1 MAFEVENDFDTIVQI
16 KVIGVGGG
24 GGNALDR
31 MVDAGVRCVDF
42 VSVNTDKQALLRS
55 KATQKIQIGE
65 KITQGK
71 GAGSRPEIGQK
82 AAEENREEISQALKG
97 TDMVFITA
105 GMGGGTGT
113 GAAPVVAKI
122 AREMG
127 ILTIGIVTKP
137 FSFEGKRRMEQ
148 AERGI
153 ELLKEH
159 VDSLVII
166 PNERLKYASEQR
178 ITLLNA
184 FSVADDVLRQ
194 GVQSISD
201 LILLP
206 GLVNL
211 DFADVTAVMKDAG
224 YAHMGVGRA
233 SGKDKAEAAA
243 NMAISSPLLET
254 AINGAKGV
262 IINIT
267 SSPDIGLDEIEI
279 ASSMIAEQADPE
291 ANIIWGAA
299 FDETMEDEIS
309 VTVIA
314 TGFKNE
320 KGAIDPQIITNK
332 FMNGRVDSS
341 NNLNVS
347 SESNIQKCEENLN
360 TQKTET
366 DDSQLTRPGQ
376 AGIEDTEEDTFYD
389 IMSIFNRK

>member
-1 MAFEVENDFDTIVQI
+1 MAFELGNDFDNIVQI

-31 MVDAGVRCVDF
+31 MVTSGVKCVDF
-42 VSVNTDKQALLRS
+42 VSVNTDKQALQRS
-55 KATQKIQIGE
+55 KATHKIQIGE

-71 GAGSRPEIGQK
+71 GAGSHPEVGQK
-82 AAEENREEISQALKG
+82 AAEENRDEIAQVIKG

-137 FSFEGKRRMEQ
+137 FAFEGKRRMQQ
-148 AERGI
+148 AEKGI
-153 ELLKEH
+153 ESLREH

-166 PNERLKYASEQR
+166 PNERLKYASEQK
-178 ITLLNA
+178 ITLVNA
-184 FSVADDVLRQ
+184 FAVADDVLRQ

-233 SGKDKAEAAA
+233 SGKEKAEAAA

-267 SSPDIGLDEIEI
+267 SSPDIGLDEIEV
-279 ASSMIAEQADPE
+279 ASSMIAEQADSE

-299 FDETMEDEIS
+299 FDENMEDEIS

-314 TGFKNE
+314 TGFENDHNSTVDE
-320 KGAIDPQIITNK
+320 NSWSSK
-332 FMNGRVDSS
+332 FMSGKVENQ
-341 NNLNVS
+341 L
-347 SESNIQKCEENLN
+347 SENKSDVQLEEK
-360 TQKTET
+360 TQG
-366 DDSQLTRPGQ
+366 SRAGQ
-376 AGIEDTEEDTFYD
+376 ASSTYDEDDTFYD
-389 IMSIFNRK
+389 IMSIFNKR

>member
-1 MAFEVENDFDTIVQI
+1 MSFELENDFDNIVQI

-31 MVDAGVRCVDF
+31 MVTSGVKCVEF
-42 VSVNTDKQALLRS
+42 ISVNTDRQALLRS

-65 KITQGK
+65 KITHGK
-71 GAGSRPEIGQK
+71 GAGSKPEIGQK
-82 AAEENREEISQALKG
+82 SADESREDIAAAIKG

-113 GAAPVVAKI
+113 GAAPIVAEI

-137 FSFEGKRRMEQ
+137 FAFEGRRRMEQ
-148 AERGI
+148 AENGI
-153 ELLKEH
+153 AALREH
-159 VDSLVII
+159 VDSLVVI

-178 ITLLNA
+178 ITLANA
-184 FSVADDVLRQ
+184 FAVADDVLRQ

-211 DFADVTAVMKDAG
+211 DFADVTAVMRDAG

-233 SGKDKAEAAA
+233 SGKDKAEVAA
-243 NMAISSPLLET
+243 NLAISSPLLET
-254 AINGAKGV
+254 AIDGAKGV

-267 SSPDIGLDEIEI
+267 SSPDIGLDEIET
-279 ASSMIAEQADPE
+279 ASTMIAEQADSE

-299 FDETMEDEIS
+299 FDEDMDDEIS

-314 TGFKNE
+314 TGFATREQYVPVLPAEE
-320 KGAIDPQIITNK
+320 K
-332 FMNGRVDSS
+332 
-341 NNLNVS
+341 NVS
-347 SESNIQKCEENLN
+347 GSRESQQTGLPNRQNGAYRSTVNQPNSSRTVEPNKS
-360 TQKTET
+360 KP
-366 DDSQLTRPGQ
+366 SVSH
-376 AGIEDTEEDTFYD
+376 EDDTFYD

>member
-1 MAFEVENDFDTIVQI
+1 MSFEIDNEFDNIVQI
-16 KVIGVGGG
+16 KVFGVGGG

-31 MVDAGVRCVDF
+31 MVSAGVQCVEF

-55 KATQKIQIGE
+55 KASAKVQIGE
-65 KITQGK
+65 KITHGK
-71 GAGSRPEIGQK
+71 GAGSRPEIGEK
-82 AAEENREEISQALKG
+82 SAEESREEIAAVLKG

-113 GAAPVVAKI
+113 GAAPIIAEI

-127 ILTIGIVTKP
+127 ILTVGIVTKP
-137 FSFEGKRRMEQ
+137 FAFEGKRRMQQ
-148 AERGI
+148 AEKGI
-153 ELLKEH
+153 EQLREH

-178 ITLLNA
+178 ITLMNA
-184 FSVADDVLRQ
+184 FTVADDVLKQ

-233 SGKDKAEAAA
+233 AGKDKAEVAA

-267 SSPDIGLDEIEI
+267 SSPDIGLDEIET
-279 ASSMIAEQADPE
+279 ASSMISDQADPD

-299 FDETMEDEIS
+299 FDENMQDEMS

-314 TGFKNE
+314 TGFE
-320 KGAIDPQIITNK
+320 SAT
-332 FMNGRVDSS
+332 S
-341 NNLNVS
+341 NNDKTYGQTNGSTYGVATQKS
-347 SESNIQKCEENLN
+347 TDVGARSKKSESSIACEE
-360 TQKTET
+360 
-366 DDSQLTRPGQ
+366 
-376 AGIEDTEEDTFYD
+376 EEKDTFYD
-389 IMSIFNRK
+389 IMSIFNRKS

>member
-1 MAFEVENDFDTIVQI
+1 MAFELENNFDNIVQI

-31 MVDAGVRCVDF
+31 MVDSGVKCVDF
-42 VSVNTDKQALLRS
+42 VSVNTDKQALQRS
-55 KATQKIQIGE
+55 KATHKIQIGE

-71 GAGSRPEIGQK
+71 GAGSHPEIGQK
-82 AAEENREEISQALKG
+82 AAEENRDEIAQVIKG

-113 GAAPVVAKI
+113 GAAPIVAKI

-137 FSFEGKRRMEQ
+137 FAFEGKRRMEQ
-148 AERGI
+148 AEKGI
-153 ELLKEH
+153 LALREH

-166 PNERLKYASEQR
+166 PNERLKYASDQK

-184 FSVADDVLRQ
+184 FAVADDVLRQ

-224 YAHMGVGRA
+224 FAHMGVGRA
-233 SGKDKAEAAA
+233 SGQEKAEAAA
-243 NMAISSPLLET
+243 SMAISSPLLET

-267 SSPDIGLDEIEI
+267 SSPDIGLDEIEV
-279 ASSMIAEQADPE
+279 ASSMIAEQADKE

-299 FDETMEDEIS
+299 FDESMEDEIS

-314 TGFKNE
+314 TGFENE
-320 KGAIDPQIITNK
+320 SGDNEAGSWSSK
-332 FMNGRVDSS
+332 FMTGKVEPVPIGSSSSSGEKKEYKDAQLRFSRAGQVSADVVD
-341 NNLNVS
+341 NP
-347 SESNIQKCEENLN
+347 
-360 TQKTET
+360 
-366 DDSQLTRPGQ
+366 D
-376 AGIEDTEEDTFYD
+376 EEDTFFD
-389 IMSIFNRK
+389 IMSIFNKKQ